1 MDHRSVLIFAPTP
14 HGGIAEH
21 THYQARELASRG
33 YATLVLCQPG
43 FAKDARSAGYGQS
56 RSLLQGGL
64 GASLAMKVQRAM
76 TEIANHFLLAGQIV
90 RRRPA
95 FVLLEANTEYG
106 AWAWAWP
113 HWLLRWMGAIYLA
126 NFHDPVRTVHIGPAW
141 WHRLSVILSLKPLSG
156 GLIHGP
162 VPPEARIP
170 ARLIMREAP
179 FGPFE
184 DLAGSAPAFD
194 ARARLGIGPDA
205 FVLLAFGHIADR
217 KNLDLAIAALVAV
230 PGAHLVIAGSVGS
243 ARDRPAAF
251 YEVHAER
258 LGVADRVH
266 LVSGFI
272 AEADIAAYFAAADA
286 VALTYA
292 RGFVSQSGVLQ
303 IAALW
308 DKPLL
313 ASGGAGPLPDTV
325 LRYGLGLVVE
335 PDSAPAI
342 AEGLARLIAERP
354 DLGDNFGRY
363 RASTSWAVNVDRMLE
378 VVAAVRGVRS

>member
-1 MDHRSVLIFAPTP
+1 MDRRSVLIFAPTP

-33 YATLVLCQPG
+33 YAILVLCQPN
-43 FAKDARSAGYGQS
+43 FAKDAGSAGYGQS

-64 GASLAMKVQRAM
+64 GTGLALKMQRALAG
-76 TEIANHFLLAGQIV
+76 IANYFLLAGQIV

-113 HWLLRWMGAIYLA
+113 HWLLRWRGTVYLA

-141 WHRLSVILSLKPLSG
+141 WHRLSVILSLKPVSG

-170 ARLIMREAP
+170 ARLVMREAP

-184 DLAGSAPAFD
+184 DLAGNAPPFD
-194 ARARLGIGPDA
+194 ARARLGIDPDA

-217 KNLDLAIAALVAV
+217 KNLDLIIAALVAV

-251 YEVHAER
+251 YAAQAGR

-266 LVSGFI
+266 MVSGFI
-272 AEADIAAYFAAADA
+272 AEADIAAYFASADA
-286 VALTYA
+286 VALTYT

-335 PDSAPAI
+335 PDSTPAI

-354 DLGDNFGRY
+354 DLGDNFARY
-363 RASTSWAVNVDRMLE
+363 RANTSWAVNVDRMLE
-378 VVAAVRGVRS
+378 VVAAVRGPRS